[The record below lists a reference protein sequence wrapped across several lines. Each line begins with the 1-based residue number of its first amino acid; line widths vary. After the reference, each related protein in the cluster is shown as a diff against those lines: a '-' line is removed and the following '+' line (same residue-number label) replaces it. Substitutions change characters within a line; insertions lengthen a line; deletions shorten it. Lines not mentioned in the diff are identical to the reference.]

1 MTPESINSLSI
12 PRELVL
18 SVLRGEERVAD
29 VRRLRLLAALAQR
42 EPRREPEKSA
52 A

>member
-1 MTPESINSLSI
+1 MTPQSIPSLSV

-18 SVLRGEERVAD
+18 SVLRGEERVAH
-29 VRRLRLLAALAQR
+29 VHKLRLLAALAQ
-42 EPRREPEKSA
+42 PRTEKEA